1 MSSGLQILQI
11 LWRCGLSVSPTTID
25 QFVQVRAPYRSTL
38 APLSISHVARLLSQY
53 FIKFINLFAFSS
65 DHCGTLSEFTL
76 LHESPTLFDSSQ
88 NDEPMDAGF
97 IQGVVCKSSQ
107 ARKIRRL

>member
-1 MSSGLQILQI
+1 MWQAFFL
-11 LWRCGLSVSPTTID
+11 
-25 QFVQVRAPYRSTL
+25 
-38 APLSISHVARLLSQY
+38 
-53 FIKFINLFAFSS
+53 IKFINLFAFSS
-65 DHCGTLSEFTL
+65 YRCGTLLEFTL